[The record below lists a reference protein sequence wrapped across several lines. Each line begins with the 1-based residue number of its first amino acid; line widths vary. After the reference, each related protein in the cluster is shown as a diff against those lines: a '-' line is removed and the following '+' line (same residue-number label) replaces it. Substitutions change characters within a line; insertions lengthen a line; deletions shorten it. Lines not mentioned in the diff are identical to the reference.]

1 MVILKIA
8 FRNVIKNKW
17 RSALIGFTLFISSF
31 FLLFSNAAINGIEVQ
46 VIRGYINYQSGHVAV
61 MWPGMKEVSPTDP
74 VRFLDNLASFEHDN
88 LDQNLIAV
96 DRLEKYL
103 GANEKDIEKGF
114 PSIIRRVR
122 YSSGDQNDRI
132 VVFGLTQ
139 EHAEFLQQERTLAIT
154 AGSLPAP
161 DYPGIAI
168 SEYFSE
174 ETGLAMGDK
183 ISLRAVTADKAVQ
196 EMEFTI
202 TGLYANGAPYENTY
216 AFMTDESARELT
228 GVSQPLFDIYRI
240 YLPDRAEAGS
250 FAKEL
255 ETYLEGTNL
264 HAESYLEASPFYTN
278 NSRLMRIMSN
288 IFMFFLL
295 IVIAMGLVATIR
307 MNLLERIKEFGT
319 MRAIGYSRSKSYGI
333 IFAEMFILATMALA
347 IALLAAG
354 ILVAILGQ
362 SGIYVGSGPVSYGIG
377 GERFWPELK
386 VNDIILSILAITFF
400 SLFATIGP
408 GLSLCYQEIT
418 DMMLKRQRRIFL
430 PGKILRQWLRIE

>member
-74 VRFLDNLASFEHDN
+74 VRFLDNLASYDHDN
-88 LDQNLIAV
+88 LDQNLIAI
-96 DRLEKYL
+96 DRLGKYL
-103 GANEKDIEKGF
+103 TANENEIEKGF
-114 PSIIRRVR
+114 PSIIRQVR
-122 YSSGDQNDRI
+122 YSLGDQNDRI
-132 VVFGLTQ
+132 VVYGLTQ

-154 AGSLPAP
+154 AGSLPASGN
-161 DYPGIAI
+161 PGVAI
-168 SEYFSE
+168 SEYLSE

-183 ISLRAVTADKAVQ
+183 ITLRAVTADKAVQ
-196 EMEFTI
+196 ESEFTI
-202 TGLYANGAPYENTY
+202 TGLYANGAPYDNSY
-216 AFMTDESARELT
+216 AFMTDECARELT
-228 GVSQPLFDIYRI
+228 GVPQPLFDIYRI

-255 ETYLEGTNL
+255 EAHLDGTNL

-307 MNLLERIKEFGT
+307 MNLFERIKEFGT
-319 MRAIGYSRSKSYGI
+319 MRAIGYSRGKSYGI
-333 IFAEMFILATMALA
+333 IFAEMFILAALALA

-362 SGIYVGSGPVSYGIG
+362 SGIYVGSGPASYGIG

-400 SLFATIGP
+400 SLFATMGP

-430 PGKILRQWLRIE
+430 PGKLVRQWKAE